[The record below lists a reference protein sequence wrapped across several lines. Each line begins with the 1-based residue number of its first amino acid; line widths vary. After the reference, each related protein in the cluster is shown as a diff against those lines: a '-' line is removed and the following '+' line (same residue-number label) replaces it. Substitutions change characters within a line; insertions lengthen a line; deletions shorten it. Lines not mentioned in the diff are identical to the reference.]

1 MVKDLFA
8 LKFRKILND
17 LKRRPEDAAKDLNI
31 SIEEI
36 NKILNGEVDPDFRL
50 LKKATKIWPINL
62 NDFFGIED
70 DTINNYKI
78 FTKAESDKTIRVMQR
93 KNKPYYK
100 YKDTVMSKISPFR
113 PEWIEELVIVNDSS
127 PDNPNVIF
135 NNGHFLHQFTYFVG
149 PVNFYYIDENS
160 KKKLEEMNTGDS
172 MYISPYTPHSFTT
185 RKNKQNKLGLI
196 LALTYTDKV
205 DNEVLNELSVLGNE
219 LAKKYLINYNNEIDG
234 FKKNL
239 QYFLN
244 LSSLTEENF
253 EKINNINLKKIYNT
267 NSMPS
272 LEDIEKIAS
281 ALHINL
287 KDLIPNKK
295 FTSVKIGRYEKSLAW
310 DYPSE
315 ENHIYKFVEL
325 TNVNQLPCSKALEL
339 TVVREDDHEIFLE
352 VPTHQ
357 YLYNIGETD
366 CVLETEKIKQKFLP
380 GDSIYLKPNVKHKF
394 LRKSKIL
401 ILRIG
406 GKIYGENLF
415 HISSL
420 SEKNFERLINDNK
433 PWFN

>member
-1 MVKDLFA
+1 MSYLFA
-8 LKFRKILND
+8 VKFRKILND
-17 LKRRPEDAAKDLNI
+17 LKRRTEDAARELNI
-31 SIEEI
+31 SNEEI
-36 NKILNGEVDPDFRL
+36 NKILNGEVNPDFNL
-50 LKKATKIWPINL
+50 LKKATEIWPINIS
-62 NDFFGIED
+62 DFFGIED
-70 DTINNYKI
+70 DTKNDYKI
-78 FTKAESDKTIRVMQR
+78 FTKKESDKTIRIMDR

-113 PEWIEELVIVNDSS
+113 PEWIEELVVVNDSNPEN
-127 PDNPNVIF
+127 PDVIF

-149 PVNFYYIDENS
+149 PVNFYYIDQNG

-185 RKNKQNKLGLI
+185 RKNKENKLGLI
-196 LALTYTDKV
+196 LALTYTDKI
-205 DNEVLNELSVLGNE
+205 DNDVLNELSVIGNE
-219 LAKKYLINYNNEIDG
+219 LAKKYLSNHNNQVDG

-239 QYFLN
+239 QYYLN
-244 LSSLTEENF
+244 LSSLTEGNF

-267 NSMPS
+267 NSIPTF
-272 LEDIEKIAS
+272 EDLEKIAS
-281 ALHINL
+281 ALNINI
-287 KDLIPNKK
+287 KDLIPNKI
-295 FTSVKIGRYEKSLAW
+295 FTPVKIGKYEKNLEW
-310 DYPSE
+310 RYPSE
-315 ENHIYKFVEL
+315 ENYTYKFVEL
-325 TNVNQLPCSKALEL
+325 TNVSQLPCSKALEL
-339 TVVREDDHEIFLE
+339 TVMLKEDHESFLE
-352 VPTHQ
+352 VPAHQ

-366 CVLETEKIKQKFLP
+366 CILETEKIKQNFSP

-406 GKIYGENLF
+406 GKIYGESLF

>member
-1 MVKDLFA
+1 MSGLFA

-17 LKRRPEDAAKDLNI
+17 LKRRPEDAARELNI
-31 SIEEI
+31 PSEEI
-36 NKILNGEVDPDFRL
+36 NKMLNGELDPDFRL
-50 LKKATKIWPINL
+50 LKKATEIWPINL

-78 FTKAESDKTIRVMQR
+78 FTNEESNNTTRIMQR

-113 PEWIEELVIVNDSS
+113 PEWIEELIVVNDSNPEN
-127 PDNPNVIF
+127 PDVVF
-135 NNGHFLHQFTYFVG
+135 NNGHFLHQFTYFIG
-149 PVNFYYIDENS
+149 PVNFYYIDENG

-185 RKNKQNKLGLI
+185 RKNKENKLGLI

-205 DNEVLNELSVLGNE
+205 DNEVLNELSVIGYE

-244 LSSLTEENF
+244 ISSLTEETF

-272 LEDIEKIAS
+272 FEDLGKIAS
-281 ALHINL
+281 ALNINL
-287 KDLIPNKK
+287 KDLIPYKR
-295 FTSVKIGRYEKSLAW
+295 FTSVKIRKYEKNLEW
-310 DYPSE
+310 NYPSE
-315 ENHIYKFVEL
+315 KDYTYKIVEL
-325 TNVNQLPCSKALEL
+325 ANVNQLPCSKALEL
-339 TVVREDDHEIFLE
+339 SVMAEEDHETFLE
-352 VPTHQ
+352 IPTHQ

-366 CVLETEKIKQKFLP
+366 CILEIEKIKQKFSP
-380 GDSIYLKPNVKHKF
+380 GDSIYLKPNVRHKF

-420 SEKNFERLINDNK
+420 SEKNFERLVNDNK

>member
-1 MVKDLFA
+1 MSNLFA

-17 LKRRPEDAAKDLNI
+17 LKRRPEDAAQELNI
-31 SIEEI
+31 SSEEI
-36 NKILNGEVDPDFRL
+36 NKILNGEVDPDFKL
-50 LKKATKIWPINL
+50 LKKATEVWPINL

-70 DTINNYKI
+70 DTLNNYKI
-78 FTKAESDKTIRVMQR
+78 FTKAESDKTTRIMQR

-113 PEWIEELVIVNDSS
+113 PEWIEELIVINDNN
-127 PDNPNVIF
+127 PDNADVVF

-149 PVNFYYIDENS
+149 PVNFYYIDENG
-160 KKKLEEMNTGDS
+160 KKKLEEMDTGDS

-185 RKNKQNKLGLI
+185 RKNEENRLGLI

-205 DNEVLNELSVLGNE
+205 DNEVLNELSVIGNK
-219 LAKKYLINYNNEIDG
+219 LAEKYLINYNNEIDG

-253 EKINNINLKKIYNT
+253 EKINGINLKKIYNT
-267 NSMPS
+267 NSIPS
-272 LEDIEKIAS
+272 FEVLEKIAS
-281 ALHINL
+281 ALNVNL
-287 KDLIPNKK
+287 KDLISNKK
-295 FTSVKIGRYEKSLAW
+295 FTPVKITKYDKSLKW
-310 DYPSE
+310 KYPSE
-315 ENHIYKFVEL
+315 KNYVYKFVEL

-339 TVVREDDHEIFLE
+339 SVISEEDHDTFLE
-352 VPTHQ
+352 VPSHQ
-357 YLYNIGETD
+357 YLYNIGKND
-366 CVLETEKIKQKFLP
+366 CILETEKIKQKFSP

-394 LRKSKIL
+394 LKKSKIL

-420 SEKNFERLINDNK
+420 SKKNFERLINDNK

>member
-1 MVKDLFA
+1 MSDLFA

-17 LKRRPEDAAKDLNI
+17 LKRRPEDAAQELSI
-31 SIEEI
+31 SNDEI
-36 NKILNGEVDPDFRL
+36 NKILNGKSDPDFKL
-50 LKKATKIWPINL
+50 LKKATEIWPINL

-70 DTINNYKI
+70 DTKNNYKI
-78 FTKAESDKTIRVMQR
+78 FTKAESDKTARIMQR

-113 PEWIEELVIVNDSS
+113 PEWIEELVTVNDS
-127 PDNPNVIF
+127 NPENSDVVF
-135 NNGHFLHQFTYFVG
+135 NNGHFLHQFTYFIG
-149 PVNFYYIDENS
+149 PVNFYYIDENG

-172 MYISPYTPHSFTT
+172 MYISPYTPHSFAT
-185 RKNKQNKLGLI
+185 RKSQGDKLGLI

-205 DNEVLNELSVLGNE
+205 DNEVLNELSVIGHA
-219 LAKKYLINYNNEIDG
+219 LAKKYLINYNYNDVDG

-239 QYFLN
+239 QYYLN
-244 LSSLTEENF
+244 LSSLTEKNF
-253 EKINNINLKKIYNT
+253 EKINNINLKKIYST
-267 NSMPS
+267 NSIPS
-272 LEDIEKIAS
+272 MENLEKIAS
-281 ALHINL
+281 ALNINL

-295 FTSVKIGRYEKSLAW
+295 FTLVKVNKYEKNLEW
-310 DYPSE
+310 KHPSD
-315 ENHIYKFVEL
+315 ENFIYKFVEL

-339 TVVREDDHEIFLE
+339 SVVPEEDHETFLE
-352 VPTHQ
+352 VPAHQ

-366 CVLETEKIKQKFLP
+366 CVLVTEKIQQKFSP

-433 PWFN
+433 AWFN

>member
-1 MVKDLFA
+1 MNDLFA
-8 LKFRKILND
+8 VKFRKILND
-17 LKRRPEDAAKDLNI
+17 LKRRPEDAAQELNI
-31 SIEEI
+31 SNEKIK
-36 NKILNGEVDPDFRL
+36 KILNGEQDPDFKL
-50 LKKATKIWPINL
+50 LIKATKVWPINL
-62 NDFFGIED
+62 NDFFGIDD

-78 FTKAESDKTIRVMQR
+78 FTKAESDSTTRIMQR
-93 KNKPYYK
+93 KDKAYYK

-113 PEWIEELVIVNDSS
+113 PEWIEELVTVNDSD
-127 PDNPNVIF
+127 PDNSDVIF
-135 NNGHFLHQFTYFVG
+135 NNGHFLHQFTYFIG
-149 PVNFYYIDENS
+149 PVNFYYIDENG

-185 RKNKQNKLGLI
+185 RKNKENKLGLI

-205 DNEVLNELSVLGNE
+205 DNEVLNELSVIGNV
-219 LAKKYLINYNNEIDG
+219 LAKKYLINYNNQIDG

-239 QYFLN
+239 QYYLN

-267 NSMPS
+267 NSIPS
-272 LEDIEKIAS
+272 FDDLEKVAS
-281 ALHINL
+281 ALNINL
-287 KDLIPNKK
+287 KDLIPNKR
-295 FTSVKIGRYEKSLAW
+295 FTSVKVNRYEKNLKW
-310 DYPSE
+310 QHPSE
-315 ENHIYKFVEL
+315 KNYIYKFVEL

-339 TVVREDDHEIFLE
+339 SIMSEKDHEISIE
-352 VPTHQ
+352 VPAHQ

-366 CVLETEKIKQKFLP
+366 CILGMEKVQQKFSP
-380 GDSIYLKPNVKHKF
+380 GDSIYLKPNVSHKF

>member
-1 MVKDLFA
+1 MIKGLFA

-78 FTKAESDKTIRVMQR
+78 FTKADSDKTIRVMER
-93 KNKPYYK
+93 KDKPYYK

-127 PDNPNVIF
+127 PENPMVIF
-135 NNGHFLHQFTYFVG
+135 NNGHFLHQFTYFIG
-149 PVNFYYIDENS
+149 PVNFYYIDENG

-185 RKNKQNKLGLI
+185 RKNKENKLGLI

-205 DNEVLNELSVLGNE
+205 DNEVLNELSVIGNE
-219 LAKKYLINYNNEIDG
+219 LAKKYLINYNNEING

-239 QYFLN
+239 QYYLN

-253 EKINNINLKKIYNT
+253 EKINNINLKKICNT

-272 LEDIEKIAS
+272 LEDIEKITS
-281 ALHINL
+281 ALNINL

-295 FTSVKIGRYEKSLAW
+295 FTSVKIGRYEKSLTW

-339 TVVREDDHEIFLE
+339 TVIHEENHETFLE
-352 VPTHQ
+352 VPAHQ

-366 CVLETEKIKQKFLP
+366 CVLETEKIKQKFSP

-394 LRKSKIL
+394 LKKSKIL